1 MQVKTTSK
9 LFYKKY
15 PYKVECRVGG
25 ASYITRLGITK
36 AMAMCLSDDEIIER
50 HGWRWRVPLDKV
62 KLASFI
68 KCVKKYVNKKEELDI
83 KIRAEGD
90 GFCLFC
96 KDIDLYEEMKF
107 KLDQF
112 IRCVTI
118 PASQE
123 VLTYMLDNG
132 PRKIIVK
139 KIPYDL
145 YKYKISLSTNTPS
158 SVKRNFRE
166 WIKRYDSKTFK
177 ISGTTKDWL
186 TENKRY
192 WVQSP
197 FFYVQDSSAL
207 TMTSLYLGN
216 NIKRIEEFVT
226 VDSIK
231 EA

>member
-15 PYKVECRVGG
+15 PYKVDCRVQG
-25 ASYITRLGITK
+25 ASYITRLGISQTV
-36 AMAMCLSDDEIIER
+36 AMCNRDEEIVEHR
-50 HGWRWRVPLDKV
+50 GWRWHTPIDKV
-62 KLASFI
+62 RLASFI
-68 KCVKKYVNKKEELDI
+68 KCVKKYINKKDELDI
-83 KIRAEGD
+83 KIRSEGD

-96 KDIDLYEEMKF
+96 NDADLYEELKI
-107 KLDQF
+107 KLNPY

-118 PASQE
+118 PASKE

-145 YKYKISLSTNTPS
+145 YKYRISLDTNTPS
-158 SVKRNFRE
+158 AVKRNFQE
-166 WIKRYDSKTFK
+166 WIKKYDSKTFK

-186 TENKRY
+186 LENRRY
-192 WVQSP
+192 WIQSP

-207 TMTSLYLGN
+207 TMTSLYLGSS
-216 NIKRIEEFVT
+216 IKRIEEFVT
-226 VDSIK
+226 VDSIN